1 MIRLIL
7 AVCDYKEGVMREQ
20 FPPIT
25 INFAPVKVI
34 GIPGLS
40 LVAIAVAIVLEFPQG
55 RWLLLFGVAGGV
67 LVAAALIL
75 VRRRNVN
82 TPAGGPD
89 GRIMACDLPSTGQD
103 EWSFRRRSETGPD
116 SRPDPSSKSPKTSSA
131 SGFSV
136 WRPDPSW

>member
-1 MIRLIL
+1 
-7 AVCDYKEGVMREQ
+7 MREQ

-55 RWLLLFGVAGGV
+55 RWLLLTGIAGGI
-67 LVAAALIL
+67 LVGIALIL
-75 VRRRNVN
+75 VRRRDAK
-82 TPAGGPD
+82 PRDSSPGG
-89 GRIMACDLPSTGQD
+89 RLMVCDLPSIGQD
-103 EWSFRRRSETGPD
+103 AWSSPQRSASAPV
-116 SRPDPSSKSPKTSSA
+116 SPPDPSSKSPKTSSA
-131 SGFSV
+131 SGFNA

>member
-1 MIRLIL
+1 
-7 AVCDYKEGVMREQ
+7 MREQ

-55 RWLLLFGVAGGV
+55 RWLLLSGVVGGV

-75 VRRRNVN
+75 VRRRHA
-82 TPAGGPD
+82 TAQDGGPD
-89 GRIMACDLPSTGQD
+89 GRIMACDLPSIGQD
-103 EWSFRRRSETGPD
+103 AWSSPQRSASAPV
-116 SRPDPSSKSPKTSSA
+116 SPPDPSSKSPKTSSA
-131 SGFSV
+131 SGFNA